1 MAVLEGRR
9 STSDQVAF
17 LIKAAYSLCMAESQ
31 EGSFKVALV
40 DLGSRWVRRRV
51 GLTLGLTIPDFARV
65 HMGWVFVG
73 LTKAGTVSDEGRLSV

>member
-1 MAVLEGRR
+1 M
-9 STSDQVAF
+9 
-17 LIKAAYSLCMAESQ
+17 
-31 EGSFKVALV
+31 